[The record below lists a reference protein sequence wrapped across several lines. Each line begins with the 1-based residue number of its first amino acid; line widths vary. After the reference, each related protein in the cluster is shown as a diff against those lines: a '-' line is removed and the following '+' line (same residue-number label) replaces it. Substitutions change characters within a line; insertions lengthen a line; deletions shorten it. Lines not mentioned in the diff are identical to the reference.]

1 MHTVHFLSQTKHRSE
16 RFLRKQGNGGAVSF
30 QAASCLCEFKQCP
43 NSKQRLLACM
53 TLFYNIMTKKV
64 LGDLLLVFQYLLE
77 YLKLS
82 LGLLKKKNGS
92 RDK

>member
-1 MHTVHFLSQTKHRSE
+1 
-16 RFLRKQGNGGAVSF
+16 
-30 QAASCLCEFKQCP
+30 
-43 NSKQRLLACM
+43 M